1 MVLAKTVVAIT
12 VSNQHIVFL
21 NLHIGICQLY
31 LNIARKQTNKQ
42 ETSQCNKDMC
52 RMVDRKYSHIIY
64 DSH

>member
-21 NLHIGICQLY
+21 NLHTGICQLY

-52 RMVDRKYSHIIY
+52 RMVD
-64 DSH
+64 